1 MRKHDQRAEMS
12 YPKLLIIVI
21 LKLLVTT
28 LCDEVKWPDPGA
40 QCPISNVT
48 NATCSCRYDPN
59 SGEQL
64 LDCVSKDD
72 GTGNQGYI

>member
-1 MRKHDQRAEMS
+1 MRKYDQRAEMS
-12 YPKLLIIVI
+12 YLKLLLIVI

-40 QCPISNVT
+40 PCPISNVT

-64 LDCVSKDD
+64 LDCVSKDG
-72 GTGNQGYI
+72 GTGNQDNI

>member
-1 MRKHDQRAEMS
+1 MRKHDQRVEMS
-12 YPKLLIIVI
+12 YHMLLIIVI

-40 QCPISNVT
+40 QCPINNVT
-48 NATCSCRYDPN
+48 NALCSCRYDPN

-64 LDCVSKDD
+64 LDCVSKDG
-72 GTGNQGYI
+72 GTGNQGNI